1 MSDTLRVRHKESK
14 QLRKYLQL
22 ILDQR
27 SELEHFFIEEIQNSI
42 QSVGPR
48 DQKAKVRQ
56 AIIEKYGDTRDA
68 QRMAADVMAFRWP
81 ERQEVIEKV
90 FAKINSGL
98 LPTYWRDLD
107 TEDIKQAIV
116 REQERRLQIKQG
128 VRPDDSETQRDMEKA
143 LGGD

>member
-27 SELEHFFIEEIQNSI
+27 SELEHFFIEEIQNTV
-42 QSVGPR
+42 QSVSQN
-48 DQKAKVRQ
+48 DQKAKVRA

-68 QRMAADVMAFRWP
+68 QRMAADVMTFRWS

-90 FAKINSGL
+90 FSKINSGL

-107 TEDIKQAIV
+107 TEDIKQAII
-116 REQERRLQIKQG
+116 REQERRLQVKQG
-128 VRPDDSETQRDMEKA
+128 VRPDDSETQRDLEKA
-143 LGGD
+143 IGDG